1 MVKISC
7 NKLNLKNIKKTAKIV
22 AYFILVLAGITI
34 TLWTAIRTPT
44 IQTLLAK
51 KAAQKIAT
59 YFNTDISI
67 DRITYGLKRNFIIKG
82 LYIADQNHDTLLY
95 IGRLECN
102 LKKLNFNKKKLFL
115 DQIVLKD
122 VTSKIRQIKDST
134 YNYSFLIDRL
144 DTGKKSAF
152 DWELKF
158 DELNFLNNTVL
169 FETNGKSFQISDFD
183 ANVEDIVIDSTNQS
197 FNLTTLSFW
206 YNNEIHLQ
214 NIAFIFKKVKQELA
228 IEDLRIL
235 STNSTIKIDGFWVE
249 KKDSITP
256 AIYHINNVSSK
267 LFLNDF
273 SSFYHGFKGNN
284 EYLSISG
291 SLSGNLSKIKG
302 KKVKVNMGKA
312 SFLESSF
319 EIRNITQPSQLTYSF
334 EVENLQTSSNDLIHI
349 LGTYFKQDSSLIP
362 EPFKN
367 LGYITYKGYLKG
379 SLDRIHNQGYI
390 TSNLGAVYSN
400 LSVIKDTIQQKTFI
414 EGNVKAAPLHLTTI
428 IPSESLGE
436 ISFNLDTKGY
446 YSNKQGIHLDID
458 GMIQSFAF
466 NNQTIDSVGIK
477 GALTKETFTGRISSF
492 DPKLRFDFDGV
503 LNLDTIPSYNF
514 SMNLYSANLY
524 ALGIIKSDST
534 ANLSMNL
541 NANFIGNKF
550 ENTTGNIILTELYYF
565 KDTSYFATDSITIAI
580 NLTENGRKLTFNSE
594 YITAELEG
602 HYNSL
607 TLVQGVESLLN
618 SFIPSLG
625 IKTASKDIYNNFS
638 FTIVA
643 NYPHPI
649 TEMFLPNYRIS
660 PGTTVTGSFNAAN
673 AFLSISC
680 FTNKFE
686 FHKRE
691 LDDMNLKLYT
701 RGANLYLNLNSKKF
715 KYFENTSLKN
725 FLTSI
730 KIHNDSID
738 INFNWNNWLH
748 NNYSGNLN
756 SLLTFSKHENRQK
769 PDLKLDIFPSN
780 IIVLDTTWY
789 ISKGYL
795 LKDSATYIFSN
806 VRIDNKNSNL
816 SIDGKLSPNPNDSI
830 LFIFQN
836 ISLTHLN
843 ALINQESLL
852 FNGNLS
858 GKTKITDIT
867 GELHINSDFTI
878 NKLTLNNQLIGD
890 TRFTSIWDKNE
901 KKLKVQ
907 VISEI
912 NNITRVF
919 IDGSVSPIKKEI
931 DCNVQLNEQSLKI
944 LEPFLQPT
952 FINFNG
958 HASGLV
964 RVYGEL
970 TNPKWEGKV
979 YANQASLTVTPTMV
993 NYHFSD
999 SIVFHNHEI
1008 QFNRITAFDKD
1019 ENQMVMNGT
1028 ISHQKFSTF
1037 STNLRF
1043 STNRILGLNT
1053 KVTDNPLFYGKVYGA
1068 GYVKIYGPSDN
1079 TKIDIV
1085 ATTLRNSQFFIP
1097 LEGKGDIQEN
1107 GFIEFVEP
1115 YKAKKK
1121 EKKESNNYLEQ
1132 ESEVSIIIDLTV
1144 TPDAEV
1150 QILFD
1155 PKIGDALKANGYA
1168 HLNMESVNGGFD
1180 MYGDYRI
1187 NKGEFTFTL
1196 QNVINKKFEI
1206 QSGSSVNWSGD
1217 PIDAT
1222 INLDA
1227 VYKIKKASVFDLTM
1241 DEADREKKVEVDCHL
1256 KMTDK
1261 LINPTISFA
1270 VQVPANTNEAAIDQI
1285 NTLPEEEIN
1294 KQVLSLLLVNKF
1306 MPLYQG
1312 SYATNTSGN
1321 LTATTVSE
1329 LMSNQLSKWVSQI
1342 NSDFDLG
1349 FVYRPGTETTE
1360 QEYEVALSTNL
1371 WNDRLSVNSNVG
1383 YSVQQNQT
1391 TPTPKNPYTTDF
1403 QIEYK
1408 VNKKGNIRLR
1418 AFQKVNSDIEY
1429 SQAPYTQGLG
1439 IFYTEDFD
1447 NFNQLM
1453 QKIFKNEYATKPDDL
1468 EIKREEKDSLP

>member
-1 MVKISC
+1 M
-7 NKLNLKNIKKTAKIV
+7 
-22 AYFILVLAGITI
+22 
-34 TLWTAIRTPT
+34 RTPA

-51 KAAQKIAT
+51 KAAQKVAV
-59 YFNTDISI
+59 YFNTNITI
-67 DRITYGLKRNFIIKG
+67 DRITYGLKRNIIIKG
-82 LYIADQNHDTLLY
+82 LYIEDKNHDTLFY
-95 IGRLECN
+95 IGRLEGN

-115 DQIVLKD
+115 DQIILKE
-122 VTSKIRQIKDST
+122 VTSKIKMINDST
-134 YNYSFLIDRL
+134 YNYSFLIDKM
-144 DTGKKSAF
+144 DTGKNSSF

-158 DELNFLNNTVL
+158 DELNISNNFISL
-169 FETNGKSFQISDFD
+169 EKHGQKHQISDFG
-183 ANVEDIVIDSTNQS
+183 ANFENIVIDSTNQS
-197 FNLTTLSFW
+197 FNLNTLSFW

-214 NIAFIFKKVKQELA
+214 NIAFNFKKVKQQ
-228 IEDLRIL
+228 IVVEDLRIL
-235 STNSTIKIDGFWVE
+235 STNSYINLDGFWLE
-249 KKDSITP
+249 KKDSMTP
-256 AIYHINNVSSK
+256 AIYHFNNVSSK

-273 SSFYHGFKGNN
+273 AIFYPGFKDNYKFITVSG
-284 EYLSISG
+284 SISG
-291 SLSGNLSKIKG
+291 NQSKIKG
-302 KKVKVNMGKA
+302 KKVTLNIGNA
-312 SFLESSF
+312 SLLESSF
-319 EIRNITQPSQLTYSF
+319 EIKNITQPSKLTYNF
-334 EVENLQTSSNDLIHI
+334 EVENLQSSSKDLIHI
-349 LGTYFKQDSSLIP
+349 LVSYFKQDSTLIP

-367 LGYITYKGYLKG
+367 MGQITYKGHIEG
-379 SLDRIHNQGYI
+379 TLDRISNQGNL
-390 TSNLGAVYSN
+390 TSNLGTIYSN
-400 LSVIKDTIQQKTFI
+400 LSIVKDTNQHKTFI
-414 EGNVKAAPLHLTTI
+414 EGNIKATPLYLTTI

-436 ISFNLDTKGY
+436 ISFNLDTKGF
-446 YSNKQGIHLDID
+446 YSTKQGIHLDID
-458 GMIQSFAF
+458 GMIQSFDF
-466 NNQTIDSVGIK
+466 NKQTIDSVGIK

-524 ALGIIKSDST
+524 ELGIITSDST

-550 ENTTGNIILTELYYF
+550 ENTSGNIILTDLYYF

-580 NLTENGRKLTFNSE
+580 HLTENGRKLSFNSE
-594 YITAELEG
+594 YVTAELEG

-618 SFIPSLG
+618 SYIPSLG
-625 IKTASKDIYNNFS
+625 IKTAVKDSYNNFS

-673 AFLSISC
+673 DFLSISC

-686 FHKRE
+686 FHRRE

-701 RGANLYLNLNSKKF
+701 RGANLYLNLNSKEF

-730 KIHNDSID
+730 KIHNDSIV

-748 NNYSGNLN
+748 KNYSGNLN

-795 LKDSATYIFSN
+795 IKDSATYIFSN
-806 VRIDNKNSNL
+806 IRIDNKTSTL

-830 LFIFQN
+830 LFNFQN

-843 ALINQESLL
+843 ALINSESLL

-878 NKLTLNNQLIGD
+878 NKLTLNNELIGD

-907 VISEI
+907 VLSEI
-912 NNITRVF
+912 DNITRVF
-919 IDGSVSPIKKEI
+919 IDGSLSPLEMEI
-931 DCNVQLNEQSLKI
+931 DCNVRLNEQSLKI

-952 FINFNG
+952 FIDFKG
-958 HASGLV
+958 HANGLV

-970 TNPKWEGKV
+970 SNPKWEGKI
-979 YANQASLTVTPTMV
+979 YADQASLTVTPTMV

-999 SIVFHNHEI
+999 SVTFHNHEI
-1008 QFNRITAFDKD
+1008 QFNKIIAFDKD
-1019 ENQMVMNGT
+1019 ENQLVMNGT
-1028 ISHQKFSTF
+1028 ISHQKFINF

-1043 STNRILGLNT
+1043 STNQILGLNT
-1053 KVTDNPLFYGKVYGA
+1053 KVTDNPLFYGKVYAA

-1097 LEGKGDIQEN
+1097 LEGKSDIQEN

-1115 YKAKKK
+1115 YKEKKK
-1121 EKKESNNYLEQ
+1121 EKKESKNYLEP
-1132 ESEVSIIIDLTV
+1132 ESEVSMIIDLTV

-1168 HLNMESVNGGFD
+1168 RLNMESVNGGFA

-1241 DEADREKKVEVDCHL
+1241 DDADKDKKVEVDCHL

-1261 LINPTISFA
+1261 LINPTISFS

-1329 LMSNQLSKWVSQI
+1329 LMSNQLSKWVSEI
-1342 NSDFDLG
+1342 SSDFDLG

-1371 WNDRLSVNSNVG
+1371 WNDRLTVNGNLG
-1383 YSVQQNQT
+1383 YSVQNNVVAVDAG
-1391 TPTPKNPYTTDF
+1391 KSPYTTDF

-1468 EIKREEKDSLP
+1468 EIKREKSDSL